1 MEVKS
6 YFIYKKSMAEASG
19 KGKTR
24 QSSTIQF
31 KKDVVLHAFN
41 HSNRAVASKFNIEPK
56 GVKRMEKCS
65 TKV

>member
-1 MEVKS
+1 
-6 YFIYKKSMAEASG
+6 MAEASG

-65 TKV
+65 RKV